1 MHAQQIP
8 FSLQTSPSFLI
19 IMAQQQSSNING
31 TRRQYRS
38 RLSSTE
44 KLDKAFS
51 FLRTELN
58 WSLSDLI
65 KTLCE
70 QDDPKNRQ
78 RQAAYMK
85 TAYSRDIIDLCAN
98 HPRSSELQLRDTL
111 LDSVEWGIPEYR
123 QEVRELGKQAGFA
136 EYAISPAVAT
146 DIDSLHGILDAV
158 RGRAPR
164 LLELLDGVTSQ
175 SRRSSEMGSYSSR
188 YVVILAILCY
198 SQSNRHNNVQTLIG
212 RYMHSNGVRRRVIE
226 LLSKCAL
233 SVSYSTVIRGIKA
246 SSDNGTTADAAI
258 DHAPDS
264 SVAVHDNSEP
274 MEDVREHP
282 VEGDSTFDSATAGE
296 ALPRC
301 EVPEGGLAHGTL
313 DSSVR
318 LEPEN
323 VLLAPQNSIDD
334 VQPQM

>member
-1 MHAQQIP
+1 MV
-8 FSLQTSPSFLI
+8 
-19 IMAQQQSSNING
+19 QQQNSNTQG

-38 RLSSTE
+38 RLSSAE

-85 TAYSRDIIDLCAN
+85 TAYSKDIIDLCAN

-123 QEVRELGKQAGFA
+123 QEVSELGKQAGFG
-136 EYAISPAVAT
+136 EYAISPAVTT
-146 DIDSLHGILDAV
+146 DVDSSLHGILDEV

-164 LLELLDGVTSQ
+164 LLGLLDGVTSQ
-175 SRRSSEMGSYSSR
+175 SRRSNEIGSYSSR
-188 YVVILAILCY
+188 YVIILAILCY
-198 SQSNRHNNVQTLIG
+198 SQSNRHNNVQTLFG

-226 LLSKCAL
+226 LLSKCGL

-246 SSDNGTTADAAI
+246 SPDNGTTAEAAV

-264 SVAVHDNSEP
+264 SVAVHDNFEQ

-282 VEGDSTFDSATAGE
+282 VEGNSTIDLVAGGE

-301 EVPEGGLAHGTL
+301 EVPEGGLAHDKL
-313 DSSVR
+313 DSNMR

-323 VLLAPQNSIDD
+323 VLLAPENSNDD
-334 VQPQM
+334 VQPQA